1 MLFTESQLQMVSNP
15 MAVLNEA
22 TYLNEDEATI
32 RPQTIPVSENTRIG
46 AYTVRFDDVHR
57 LAENHGIDYV
67 SAMVAIAESADV
79 DPAYLKVAVD
89 EAEVIC
95 DPEIIMAL
103 PEASVVI
110 APLSESSLAF
120 QYVTECINLWDQM
133 PDTDEADLAL
143 AEALINDTYLEQ
155 FINEAI
161 NEAGTTQP
169 QSQSGPGVFSRI
181 GNAAGKVGDFFTRDF
196 KAAGKN
202 WKNLGRIGE
211 KLQGRVNSQGE
222 LDSQDPTNQA
232 MAKAGAA
239 NIKAGIKNVAKGTGK
254 AAAAVAGTAAVI
266 AGARKLLSV
275 KDQPKSFLG
284 QKIAAL
290 RKIYQAWMQKAEKG
304 GPGAGAKIKQ
314 AAAKL
319 LSIIDAL
326 MAKMQKMAG

>member
-1 MLFTESQLQMVSNP
+1 MLFTESQLQMVGNP

-67 SAMVAIAESADV
+67 SAMVAIAESAGI

-89 EAEVIC
+89 EAEIIC
-95 DPEIIMAL
+95 DPEVITAL
-103 PEASVVI
+103 PEASVVV

-120 QYVTECINLWDQM
+120 QYVNECIALWDQM
-133 PDTDEADLAL
+133 PDTDEADAAL
-143 AEALINDTYLEQ
+143 AEALIDDTYLEQ
-155 FINEAI
+155 FINEAGTAAGAG
-161 NEAGTTQP
+161 NGTGAGAGTGTGGP
-169 QSQSGPGVFSRI
+169 GWKTRITGGFNAAKNAVTGKAAAAGAEFGALGGDLKAAAGQSGIGNKARGI
-181 GNAAGKVGDFFTRDF
+181 GNAIMGH
-196 KAAGKN
+196 KAA
-202 WKNLGRIGE
+202 
-211 KLQGRVNSQGE
+211 
-222 LDSQDPTNQA
+222 
-232 MAKAGAA
+232 AGA
-239 NIKAGIKNVAKGTGK
+239 G

-266 AGARKLLSV
+266 TGAKKLLQSYRD
-275 KDQPKSFLG
+275 KPKSFLG

-290 RKIYQAWMQKAEKG
+290 RKVYQAWMQKAEKG
-304 GPGAGAKIKQ
+304 GPGAGAKLKQ

-326 MAKMQKMAG
+326 MAKMQKMAS